1 MSFEATSEEP
11 TSTLCPVP
19 TCPQQQTIDVR
30 VACPFV
36 GCEPGAAYCLG
47 RIGKTGCRHRLMR
60 PATSETRLILSLGD
74 KVMFFNG
81 VVHPEQ
87 LAMMTAVLNDYCRE
101 HGIKNGSEACES
113 TAVMIVA
120 LFRDGYQTAGELK
133 GAL

>member
-1 MSFEATSEEP
+1 
-11 TSTLCPVP
+11 
-19 TCPQQQTIDVR
+19 
-30 VACPFV
+30 
-36 GCEPGAAYCLG
+36 
-47 RIGKTGCRHRLMR
+47 
-60 PATSETRLILSLGD
+60 
-74 KVMFFNG
+74 MFFNG

-133 GAL
+133 GALGDDPKTQGGGRYHPPLRELS